1 MGVDLVFKIAGIGII
16 TAVLHSIL
24 KEFGKQELAHLTTL
38 AGVAVCLLM
47 VIGLLADLFDS
58 VRNVFQLQ

>member
-1 MGVDLVFKIAGIGII
+1 MVFKIAGIGII

-24 KEFGKQELAHLTTL
+24 KEFGKQELAQLTTL

-47 VIGLLADLFDS
+47 VISILADLFES
-58 VRNVFQLQ
+58 VRTVFQLR

>member
-1 MGVDLVFKIAGIGII
+1 MGVDLIFKIAGIGII

-24 KEFGKQELAHLTTL
+24 KEFGKEEMAHLITL

-47 VIGLLADLFDS
+47 VIGLLADLFERIR
-58 VRNVFQLQ
+58 VIFQLH

>member
-1 MGVDLVFKIAGIGII
+1 MGVELVFKIAGIGII

-24 KEFGKQELAHLTTL
+24 KQFGKEELAHLTTL

-47 VIGLLADLFDS
+47 VIQLLANLFEM
-58 VRNVFQLQ
+58 VRTVFQLH

>member
-24 KEFGKQELAHLTTL
+24 KQFGKEELAHLTTL

-47 VIGLLADLFDS
+47 VIQLLADLFEM
-58 VRNVFQLQ
+58 VRTVFHLH

>member
-24 KEFGKQELAHLTTL
+24 KQFGKEELAHLTTL

-47 VIGLLADLFDS
+47 VIGLLADLFER
-58 VRNVFQLQ
+58 VRAVFQLQ

>member
-1 MGVDLVFKIAGIGII
+1 MEVDIIFKIAGIGII

-24 KEFGKQELAHLTTL
+24 KEFGKQELAQLTTL

-47 VIGLLADLFDS
+47 VIGILQDLFAI
-58 VRNVFQLQ
+58 VRTVFQLY

>member
-1 MGVDLVFKIAGIGII
+1 MGVELVFKIAGIGII

-24 KEFGKQELAHLTTL
+24 KQFGKEELAHLTTL

-47 VIGLLADLFDS
+47 VIQLLANLFEM
-58 VRNVFQLQ
+58 VRTIFQLH

>member
-1 MGVDLVFKIAGIGII
+1 MEVDLIFKIAGIGII

-24 KEFGKQELAHLTTL
+24 KEFGKQELAQLTTL

-47 VIGLLADLFDS
+47 VIGILSDLFDA
-58 VRNVFQLQ
+58 VRTVFQLR